1 MENASNTYSAFSS
14 VKFDLE
20 DDHDQY
26 LLYSQF
32 IVWYCNWLS
41 IVPLTGYV
49 NNKMYKELPR
59 FEEYFSNS
67 DEKLFID
74 LRRSKVYTNGLEN
87 LIRNDCDITLAINF
101 KNATA
106 QKIRLEVT
114 GYYQGEY
121 FYSLSNEDLI
131 MNYKDYSINKQ
142 KTLLVRCC

>member
-1 MENASNTYSAFSS
+1 
-14 VKFDLE
+14 
-20 DDHDQY
+20 
-26 LLYSQF
+26 
-32 IVWYCNWLS
+32 
-41 IVPLTGYV
+41 
-49 NNKMYKELPR
+49 MYKELPR

-87 LIRNDCDITLAINF
+87 LIRNVCDITLAINF

-142 KTLLVRCC
+142 KTLLVRRC